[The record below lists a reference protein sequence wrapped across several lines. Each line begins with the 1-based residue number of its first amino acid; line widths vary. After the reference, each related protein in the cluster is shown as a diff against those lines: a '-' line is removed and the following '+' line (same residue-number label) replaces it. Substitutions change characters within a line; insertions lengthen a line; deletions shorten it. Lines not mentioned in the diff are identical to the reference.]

1 MKYRHLFINLSSISI
16 ESKNLKVISLHNN
29 IYSNNIILK
38 LRDNNREAQH
48 QVYTFY
54 APKMLGVCRQY
65 INDIHHAEEV
75 LLNGF
80 LKVFTKINSYN
91 NKGSFEGWIRRIMVN
106 ECISYLRVKKNAFVT
121 SDYKDEAIFEEEDTQ
136 EIDTTTINYLQQLVD
151 NLKPE
156 LRIVFNLFVIEEYKH
171 KEIAEMLSI
180 TENASKIRLRKA
192 KQKLREQVQLKNKHY
207 GK

>member
-1 MKYRHLFINLSSISI
+1 M
-16 ESKNLKVISLHNN
+16 KVISLHNN

-38 LRDNNREAQH
+38 LQDNNREAQH

-65 INDIHHAEEV
+65 INDMHHAEEV

-80 LKVFTKINSYN
+80 LKVFTKINYYN
-91 NKGSFEGWIRRIMVN
+91 NKGSFEGWIRRIIVN

-121 SDYKDEAIFEEEDTQ
+121 SEYKDEVIFEDENTP

-171 KEIAEMLSI
+171 KEIAEMLKI

>member
-1 MKYRHLFINLSSISI
+1 MSSISI

>member
-1 MKYRHLFINLSSISI
+1 VKYRHLFINLSSISI